1 MILVNTIVLI
11 TILQI
16 TAYILLDKYKLKNWK
31 YLILGLILLIDI
43 NMPPGFF
50 IEKDANEIVKCGNQ
64 ALGIKLFFMI
74 LGGTI
79 AIITHFIYVMVMRYR
94 VKNKKV

>member
-1 MILVNTIVLI
+1 MILVYTIVLI

-43 NMPPGFF
+43 SMPPDFF
-50 IEKDANEIVKCGNQ
+50 IEKNPNEIMKCGNQ

-79 AIITHFIYVMVMRYR
+79 GIITHFIYVMVMKFRA
-94 VKNKKV
+94 KNKRV

>member
-1 MILVNTIVLI
+1 MILVYTLVLI

-43 NMPPGFF
+43 SMPPSFF
-50 IEKDANEIVKCGNQ
+50 IEKNPNEIVKCGNQ

-79 AIITHFIYVMVMRYR
+79 AIINHFIYVMVMRYR
-94 VKNKKV
+94 AKNKKI